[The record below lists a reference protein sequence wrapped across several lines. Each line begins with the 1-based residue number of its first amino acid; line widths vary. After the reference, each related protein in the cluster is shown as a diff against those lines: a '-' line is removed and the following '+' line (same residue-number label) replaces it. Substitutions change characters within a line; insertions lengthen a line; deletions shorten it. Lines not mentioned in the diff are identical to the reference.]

1 MMLYNVKAYHLPTD
15 IDEALRL
22 LQRGQV
28 TTLALYDDLT
38 TIPPEIRSR
47 YEEVVDLSA
56 LGLAGI
62 AYEADK
68 LHLGA
73 RTTLQTMV
81 AELGDV
87 VGGLL
92 ADTAHLTASWH
103 KRNAATLGGLIASG
117 WTAAPLMVALN
128 VLGTRVN
135 LTGGDEPIPLSALA
149 VARLEGEIVT
159 GLEIDVAEGAAGTAY
174 EQVGRAPKDMPIVN
188 AAAYVQPIQDGLWT
202 AHVAVG
208 GVLSGDLLRL
218 DVSIN
223 GDTTDLSD
231 LKTLTEQVNGER
243 VDDRLGSQDYRLE
256 MAMILAR
263 RTLTAALGQT
273 GITVQA

>member
-1 MMLYNVKAYHLPTD
+1 MLYNVKAYHLPTD